1 MKKGILI
8 LTGFILLLFLIDFE
22 WIAHLRNED
31 MDYFTDGIL
40 EEAGYGLLWITIPLM
55 VLQGSVTIFP
65 VIVVIL
71 IHFISFGVVEG
82 FIFSMIGTTIG
93 ALVCYWLAES
103 FSGKWVDRFW
113 EKREKALSK
122 ILRQINEYGVL
133 MLVVLRSIPVMPSN
147 LISIAAAFSPI
158 NFRSYLISTILGN
171 ISMIWPLSLLS
182 APLWISGPLFL
193 PYLTAYIIFA
203 AIVLGSYLYR
213 FFTTEESTTRRR
225 RFRRLSLGRK

>member
-1 MKKGILI
+1 
-8 LTGFILLLFLIDFE
+8 
-22 WIAHLRNED
+22 
-31 MDYFTDGIL
+31 
-40 EEAGYGLLWITIPLM
+40 
-55 VLQGSVTIFP
+55 
-65 VIVVIL
+65 
-71 IHFISFGVVEG
+71 
-82 FIFSMIGTTIG
+82 
-93 ALVCYWLAES
+93 
-103 FSGKWVDRFW
+103 
-113 EKREKALSK
+113 
-122 ILRQINEYGVL
+122 
-133 MLVVLRSIPVMPSN
+133 MPSN

-171 ISMIWPLSLLS
+171 ISMIWLLSLLS